1 MPTTWSAPLRDDERR
16 NLYDP
21 ELMLEWATY
30 GSAYCKQTFTVAKLD
45 LYGFAVFGL
54 APDEVVEASAI
65 SDLLVK
71 HGDDLFEQSGGRKI
85 FNTMP
90 PWRMQDVMGKQLGED
105 DDYSVDDGRHM
116 VGQLSLSVTGQLTA
130 ELEAARI
137 DINTHIAR
145 LSELLRARLS
155 ASLGCGAIGG
165 SIFSILRS
173 IYARAQKLHCDLAYN
188 GKKYKASQLLGLMA
202 FCEKTE
208 ARLVP
213 RTHAHAK
220 LSDVDQGCERG
231 FKIILDKFDIL
242 IMHPKLYHAGGESMV
257 PLNYRLHF
265 YWGFGPAV
273 NSKSKIFDRTHF
285 LPDEAVSNAL
295 GSRTDASSAAKKLK
309 REAETE
315 RKSKKMCNL
324 RRGNAP

>member
-1 MPTTWSAPLRDDERR
+1 
-16 NLYDP
+16 
-21 ELMLEWATY
+21 MLEWGTY
-30 GSAYCKQTFTVAKLD
+30 DSAYCKQTFTLAKMD
-45 LYGFAVFGL
+45 HHGFAVFAL
-54 APDEVVEASAI
+54 SPAEVVQASAI
-65 SDLLVK
+65 CELLVK
-71 HGDDLFEQSGGRKI
+71 HGDDLFQQCGGRKI

-90 PWRMQDVMGKQLGED
+90 PWRLQDVMSKQLGED
-105 DDYSVDDGRHM
+105 DYSVDEGRHM
-116 VGQLSLSVTGQLTA
+116 VGQLSLSATGQLA
-130 ELEAARI
+130 PELDAARS
-137 DINTHIAR
+137 DINTRIAR
-145 LSELLRARLS
+145 LSELLRARLT
-155 ASLGCGAIGG
+155 ASLACGAIGG

-188 GKKYKASQLLGLMA
+188 GKKYKASQLLGLLA
-202 FCEKTE
+202 FYDETE

-265 YWGFGPAV
+265 YWGFGTAV
-273 NSKSKIFDRTHF
+273 TSKSKIFDRTHF

-324 RRGNAP
+324 RRGNAL